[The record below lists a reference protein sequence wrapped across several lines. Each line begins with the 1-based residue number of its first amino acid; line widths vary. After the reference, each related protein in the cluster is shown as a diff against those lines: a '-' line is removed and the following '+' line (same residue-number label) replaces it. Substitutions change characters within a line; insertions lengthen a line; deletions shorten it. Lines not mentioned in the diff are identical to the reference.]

1 MVSFMKVIV
10 NMLILTDKYL
20 SAILYGAIIIDCASS
35 RISGQLH
42 SLSSAKYMY
51 TIYFANALSKKMYM
65 TMLQMA
71 DCVCIF
77 MFRLYAYVHCK
88 LIEAIDRSEIAMF
101 KRSKCSWTDETI
113 NQE

>member
-1 MVSFMKVIV
+1 MHVKKKKFVKEIV
-10 NMLILTDKYL
+10 NMLIRADKYL
-20 SAILYGAIIIDCASS
+20 NAILYGAIIIDCAYPC
-35 RISGQLH
+35 ISGQFH

-77 MFRLYAYVHCK
+77 MFRLC
-88 LIEAIDRSEIAMF
+88 L
-101 KRSKCSWTDETI
+101 CTL
-113 NQE
+113 

>member
-1 MVSFMKVIV
+1 MVSFIKVIV

-20 SAILYGAIIIDCASS
+20 RAILYSAIKDCASS

-77 MFRLYAYVHCK
+77 MFRLC
-88 LIEAIDRSEIAMF
+88 L
-101 KRSKCSWTDETI
+101 CTL
-113 NQE
+113 

>member
-1 MVSFMKVIV
+1 MHVKKKNSEKKLGCQMVSFVKEIV
-10 NMLILTDKYL
+10 NMLIRADKYL
-20 SAILYGAIIIDCASS
+20 NAILYGAIIIDSAYPC
-35 RISGQLH
+35 ISGQFH

-77 MFRLYAYVHCK
+77 MFRLC
-88 LIEAIDRSEIAMF
+88 L
-101 KRSKCSWTDETI
+101 CSL
-113 NQE
+113 

>member
-1 MVSFMKVIV
+1 MHVKKKNSEKKLGCQMVSFVKEIV
-10 NMLILTDKYL
+10 NMLIRADKYL
-20 SAILYGAIIIDCASS
+20 NTILYGAIIIDCAYP
-35 RISGQLH
+35 RISGQFH

-77 MFRLYAYVHCK
+77 MFRLC
-88 LIEAIDRSEIAMF
+88 L
-101 KRSKCSWTDETI
+101 CTL
-113 NQE
+113 

>member
-1 MVSFMKVIV
+1 MLKKNNSEKKLGCQMVSFVKEIV
-10 NMLILTDKYL
+10 NMLIRADKYL
-20 SAILYGAIIIDCASS
+20 NAILYGAIIIDCAYPC
-35 RISGQLH
+35 ISGQFH

-77 MFRLYAYVHCK
+77 MFRLC
-88 LIEAIDRSEIAMF
+88 L
-101 KRSKCSWTDETI
+101 CTL
-113 NQE
+113 

>member
-1 MVSFMKVIV
+1 MHVKKKNSEKKLGCQMVSFVKEIV
-10 NMLILTDKYL
+10 NMLIRADKYL
-20 SAILYGAIIIDCASS
+20 NAILYGAIIIDCAYPC
-35 RISGQLH
+35 ISGQFH

-77 MFRLYAYVHCK
+77 MFRLCFCT
-88 LIEAIDRSEIAMF
+88 L
-101 KRSKCSWTDETI
+101 
-113 NQE
+113 